1 MASTELLSTVGVI
14 GTIAGFLMYILWARH
29 AEDTSLVWLRFIGS
43 LILGGLLGY
52 LLGCIFATKDTTTI
66 YVAVSLGFVISF
78 FMVCLGLFSTLFALI
93 PKPIQTFIRICFT
106 SLLAVFVFAVV
117 FGKTVAWLIKT
128 ALILGVLW
136 IIRAIAYKF
145 IPQSIQKIIDII
157 ICIAFAILLIKIIFN
172 NLIKSVIVI
181 AIVVV
186 LALKVD

>member
-14 GTIAGFLMYILWARH
+14 GTIAGFLMYLLWVRH

-43 LILGGLLGY
+43 IILGGFLGY

-78 FMVCLGLFSTLFALI
+78 LMVCLGLFSTLFALI
-93 PKPIQTFIRICFT
+93 PKPIQTFLRIFFT
-106 SLLAVFVFAVV
+106 SFLAIFVFAVV

-136 IIRAIAYKF
+136 IIRAIAYRF
-145 IPQSIQKIIDII
+145 IPESIQKVINII
-157 ICIAFAILLIKIIFN
+157 IVIAFVILLIKVIFN
-172 NLIKSVIVI
+172 NLIKSVI
-181 AIVVV
+181 AISIIIV